1 MGLTTYKINKAI
13 HNVLIYMNKK
23 YVSEEEEYVIESYEL
38 QGSEFM
44 HLIHPSYKSNYSES
58 SIYTTMTGYV
68 MNEDDDEVYISVINN
83 LENSEILSIVIQ
95 NSDSIV
101 EEFIEVRDNIKIQ
114 ELINDALIAE

>member
-1 MGLTTYKINKAI
+1 
-13 HNVLIYMNKK
+13 
-23 YVSEEEEYVIESYEL
+23 
-38 QGSEFM
+38 
-44 HLIHPSYKSNYSES
+44 
-58 SIYTTMTGYV
+58 MTGYV